1 MIVGGRFWHNSGTR
15 TEPNISKQEKTF
27 FLLAVENY
35 IHYRGIKKH
44 DASFLQPAS
53 KKKKIGEPLNLHF
66 K

>member
-15 TEPNISKQEKTF
+15 TQPNISKQEKTF

-44 DASFLQPAS
+44 DANVLLHVSR
-53 KKKKIGEPLNLHF
+53 KKIGKPLNLHL